1 MGNCRRNQEGKA
13 MTRVLQTRQ
22 VGLTTHASGHV
33 MAPPDIV
40 YEVEEE
46 PKPAPWAPFM
56 AGIAVR
62 VLFVAAPFVAVIA
75 LAVRAGWL
83 PT

>member
-1 MGNCRRNQEGKA
+1 

-46 PKPAPWAPFM
+46 PRKAPLIPFLAM
-56 AGIAVR
+56 VVVR
-62 VLFVAAPFVAVIA
+62 CALAASPIGLAIA
-75 LAVRAGWL
+75 LMVKAGWL
-83 PT
+83 PS

>member
-1 MGNCRRNQEGKA
+1 

-40 YEVEEE
+40 YQVEE
-46 PKPAPWAPFM
+46 APQPRRPHIPIGAKLWGVFIIV
-56 AGIAVR
+56 GGVY
-62 VLFVAAPFVAVIA
+62 
-75 LAVRAGWL
+75 WL
-83 PT
+83 VQGAINTFS

>member
-1 MGNCRRNQEGKA
+1 

-40 YEVEEE
+40 YEVEE
-46 PKPAPWAPFM
+46 PKRPDRSRLFIEEWSAPNIWVTVGIWAFVVVPCF
-56 AGIAVR
+56 AYGIWH
-62 VLFVAAPFVAVIA
+62 VL
-75 LAVRAGWL
+75 
-83 PT
+83 TN

>member
-1 MGNCRRNQEGKA
+1 
-13 MTRVLQTRQ
+13 MTRALQTRQ

-46 PKPAPWAPFM
+46 KRPDRSRLFIEEWSAPNLWVTVAIWVFVVVPCF
-56 AGIAVR
+56 AYGIWH
-62 VLFVAAPFVAVIA
+62 VL
-75 LAVRAGWL
+75 
-83 PT
+83 TN

>member
-1 MGNCRRNQEGKA
+1 

-40 YEVEEE
+40 YEVKGE
-46 PKPAPWAPFM
+46 PKRKAPLIPFLFM
-56 AGIAVR
+56 VVVR
-62 VLFVAAPFVAVIA
+62 SAFAATPIA
-75 LAVRAGWL
+75 LAITWMVQAGWL
-83 PT
+83 PS